1 MLGFKTFAE
10 SPIAS
15 LVVLNDVNVTPT
27 GQVGTGAV
35 GSLGFS
41 LDLNFSVNQSSLTA
55 TVGTPTVIA
64 DRNLSLTGL
73 SST

>member
-41 LDLNFSVNQSSLTA
+41 LDLNFSVNMLLLFIFCQIYNKPN
-55 TVGTPTVIA
+55 VFVYC
-64 DRNLSLTGL
+64 NFNK
-73 SST
+73 